1 MQRSL
6 GFLAFVL
13 AAAIAGT
20 IARRSAM
27 RTFLE
32 TRTYEDVY
40 YLPDTPS
47 LPVLSL
53 GYREALADL
62 IWLKALVYT
71 GDEFAHRGD
80 LENVFRYADAM
91 LVLDP
96 QFRAVY
102 EWVGTM
108 GIYRPAGVTVGD
120 YRRTIGY
127 LEAGVRQFPDDG
139 ELRWELG
146 ATLAYELAPQLPP
159 AERTRVKAEAREHFI
174 HAARLGAG
182 PEWLGLGTAMDM
194 ARAGQTARAIEH
206 MRALHALTND
216 PETRANIERRLA
228 SLESASEAEAMH
240 LLATD
245 LERRHRAQFPY
256 VNEALF
262 ILLAPRIDTRVE
274 P

>member
-1 MQRSL
+1 
-6 GFLAFVL
+6 
-13 AAAIAGT
+13 
-20 IARRSAM
+20 
-27 RTFLE
+27 
-32 TRTYEDVY
+32 
-40 YLPDTPS
+40 
-47 LPVLSL
+47 
-53 GYREALADL
+53 
-62 IWLKALVYT
+62 
-71 GDEFAHRGD
+71 
-80 LENVFRYADAM
+80 
-91 LVLDP
+91 
-96 QFRAVY
+96 
-102 EWVGTM
+102 M